1 MKKRFTLLS
10 TLLFVASLSFAQQSA
25 FARYPSLNQ
34 DGSKLAF
41 SFQGDVWSMNLS
53 TGQTKRLTIHQA
65 NDYLPKWSPD
75 GKQIAFSSNRWG
87 NDDVFVIKAEGS
99 NPVRITYRSSGDYL
113 SDWTND
119 NQLLF
124 DTRRDFRQVE
134 WDAESAVVSA
144 KGGTPTR
151 LLDAFGST
159 PMQSPNG
166 RFIAFVRGSCRIARE
181 AYRGSAN
188 RDIWIYDTKSGAY
201 NQITT
206 FDGQDFNPVW
216 GKDETLYFISAKS
229 GKYNVVKQALTADGK
244 PNSVA
249 ETLTNFEDYGV
260 MSLAISGDG
269 QQLAM
274 EQYNAIYIMPTMGG
288 TPKKVE
294 INIGSDYRFD
304 PIEHKTFSG
313 DLSDYSVSPNG
324 KNIALVVRGE
334 VFITQNDKERS
345 RTVQITNSPSREK
358 DVDWLNDTTLLFVS
372 DKNGQFDMFMVT
384 SSDPNQTDLFLSLK
398 RKTTE
403 LTRTPEDE
411 SNLVVSPDGKRIAYL
426 TGRGGLKIGSIST
439 KNIFTVNTTLLNGWA
454 TPSGVSWSPDS
465 KWLAY
470 SLDDLNFNEE
480 IYIQKADNSRKP
492 VNVSMHP
499 KSDVSPKWS
508 KDGSK
513 LAFLSNRNNGD
524 RDIWFVWLKKE
535 DWDKTKQ
542 DWEEDLEGEDDK
554 EKDKD
559 KDKKDK
565 EIEPIQ
571 IDFANIYNRITQVT
585 SLAGDEGG
593 LAISNDGEEL
603 FFTAENGQGEKDLQK
618 IKWDG
623 KKQESLTKGGQNP
636 FGVGLGS
643 KGKKLYFVKK
653 GGKLSNVDIDKSKV
667 EGLPFSAKMDINHPK
682 ERDQIFEEA
691 WRALGAGFYDPNFHG
706 QDWEGL
712 KKKYKSWAVSAPT
725 QRDFHYV
732 FNLML
737 GQLNASHMGLRG
749 SDGVDTQKEITGLLG
764 IDIEPLKNGIKV
776 TRVVPDGPADRV
788 ASKLNVGDIITT
800 VNGTEVSETAN
811 FYAPFLS
818 TTSEKTILEVETA
831 AGSKKEII
839 IRPTGSIS
847 TILYKEWVGERRKLT
862 DSYSGGKLGY
872 LHIRGMNWTSFEEF
886 ERELMAAGHGKEGIV
901 IDVRYNGGGWTTDY
915 LMAVLSVKQHAYT
928 VPRGAA
934 KDLATENTK
943 FKSYYPFSERL
954 PLASWLKPTVALCNA
969 SSYSN
974 AEIFSHA
981 FKQLDRGTL
990 VGEPTFGAVI
1000 STGGQGLIDGSYV
1013 RMPFRAWYAYETG
1026 KSMENIP
1033 AVPDVVLSNSP
1044 AAKAKGKDEQL
1055 KKAVDVLL
1063 SEIK

>member
-1 MKKRFTLLS
+1 MNRLFTLLFFAMSIAFSVNAQES
-10 TLLFVASLSFAQQSA
+10 T

-34 DGSKLAF
+34 DGTQLAF
-41 SFQGDVWSMNLS
+41 SFQGDVWTMNLA
-53 TGQTKRLTIHQA
+53 TGQTKRLTIHKA

-87 NDDVFVIKAEGS
+87 NDDVFVINAEGS
-99 NPVRITYRSSGDYL
+99 SPIRITHRSSGDYL

-119 NQLLF
+119 NNLLF

-134 WDAESAVVSA
+134 WASESAVVSA

-159 PMQSPNG
+159 PAQSPNG
-166 RFIAFVRGSCRIARE
+166 RFIAFVRGSCRLARE

-188 RDIWIYDTKSGAY
+188 RDIWIYDTKSDSY

-216 GKDETLYFISAKS
+216 GNDETLYYISAKS
-229 GKYNVVKQALTADGK
+229 GKYNVVKQPLTTDGET
-244 PNSVA
+244 NGVV
-249 ETLTNFEDYGV
+249 ETLTDFKEYGV
-260 MSLAISGDG
+260 MYLAISGDG

-274 EQYNAIYIMPTMGG
+274 EQYNSIFTIPTTGG
-288 TPKKVE
+288 TPKKLE

-313 DLSDYSVSPNG
+313 KLSNYAVSPNG
-324 KNIALVVRGE
+324 KNIALEVRGE
-334 VFITQNDKERS
+334 IFITQNDKEKS

-358 DVDWLNDTTLLFVS
+358 DVAWLNDSTLIYVS
-372 DKNGQFDMFMVT
+372 DKDGQYDMYMVKST
-384 SSDPNQTDLFLSLK
+384 DANQTDLFLTLK
-398 RKTTE
+398 REATQ
-403 LTRTPEDE
+403 LTSTPEDE
-411 SNLVVSPDGKRIAYL
+411 SNLVVSPNGKSIAYR
-426 TGRGGLKIGSIST
+426 TGRGGLKVGAVSS
-439 KNIFTVNTTLLNGWA
+439 KNKFTINTTLLNGWA
-454 TPSGVSWSPDS
+454 TPSGISWSPDS

-470 SLDDLNFNEE
+470 SLDDLNFNED
-480 IYIQKADNSRKP
+480 IYIHKADNSRKP

-524 RDIWFVWLKKE
+524 RDVWFVWLKKE

-542 DWEEDLEGEDDK
+542 DWEEDLEVEEEK
-554 EKDKD
+554 EKD

-565 EIEPIQ
+565 EVEPIQ
-571 IDFANIYNRITQVT
+571 IDFTNIYNRITQVT
-585 SLAGDEGG
+585 SLPGDEGA
-593 LAISNDGEEL
+593 LAISNDGEYL
-603 FFTAENGQGEKDLQK
+603 FFVNDGGKDKGDLYK
-618 IKWDG
+618 IKWNG
-623 KKQESLTKGGQNP
+623 TKQESITKGDANP
-636 FGVGLGS
+636 YRVRLGPN
-643 KGKKLYFVKK
+643 GKKLYFNKK
-653 GGKLSNVDIDKSKV
+653 GGKLAVADIAKPKTESR
-667 EGLPFSAKMDINHPK
+667 PFSAKMDINHPA
-682 ERDQIFEEA
+682 ERAQIFEEA
-691 WRALGAGFYDPNFHG
+691 WRSLGAGFYDPNFHG
-706 QDWEGL
+706 QDWDAL
-712 KKKYKSWAVSAPT
+712 KNQYKSWAVSAPS

-749 SDGVDTQKEITGLLG
+749 SDGVETQKEKTGLLG
-764 IDIEPLKNGIKV
+764 IDIDPLKKGVKV
-776 TRVVPDGPADRV
+776 TRVVPDGPADRK
-788 ASKLNVGDIITT
+788 ASRLNVGDIILT
-800 VNGTEVSETAN
+800 VNGKLVSSSTN
-811 FYAPFLS
+811 FYTPFLS
-818 TTSEKTILEVETA
+818 TAKDKTILEVQGST
-831 AGSKKEII
+831 GSKREVI
-839 IRPTGSIS
+839 IRPSTSIS
-847 TILYKEWVGERRKLT
+847 TLLYKEWVGERRKLT
-862 DSYSGGKLGY
+862 DQYSESKLGY
-872 LHIRGMNWTSFEEF
+872 LHIRGMNWSSFEEF

-934 KDLATENTK
+934 KNLATENTK

-954 PLASWLKPTVALCNA
+954 PLASWLKPSVAICNA
-969 SSYSN
+969 NSYSN

-1013 RMPFRAWYAYETG
+1013 RMPFRAWYVHATG
-1026 KSMENIP
+1026 NSMENIP
-1033 AVPDVVLSNSP
+1033 AVPDVILSNALDS
-1044 AAKAKGKDEQL
+1044 KVKGNDEQL
-1055 KKAVDVLL
+1055 KKAVEVLL
-1063 SEIK
+1063 SEME

>member
-1 MKKRFTLLS
+1 MKKRFL
-10 TLLFVASLSFAQQSA
+10 LLFVSLIVATLSYAQQSA

-34 DGSKLAF
+34 DGSSLAF
-41 SFQGDVWSMNLS
+41 SFQGDIWTMNLATS
-53 TGQTKRLTIHQA
+53 QTKRLTIHQA

-87 NDDVFVIKAEGS
+87 NDDVFVINSEGS
-99 NPVRITYRSSGDYL
+99 NPLRITHRSSGDYL

-119 NQLLF
+119 DNLLF

-159 PMQSPNG
+159 PVQSPNG
-166 RFIAFVRGSCRIARE
+166 RFIAFVRGSCRLARE

-188 RDIWIYDTKSGAY
+188 RDVWIYDTKSDNF

-216 GKDETLYFISAKS
+216 GNNETLYFISAKS
-229 GKYNVVKQALTADGK
+229 GRYNVVKQALNQDGK
-244 PNSVA
+244 VNGVA
-249 ETLTNFEDYGV
+249 ETLTDFKDYGV
-260 MSLAISGDG
+260 MNLTISGDG

-274 EQYNAIYIMPTMGG
+274 EQYNSIYTMAASGG
-288 TPKKVE
+288 TPVKVE
-294 INIGSDYRFD
+294 ITIGSDYRFD

-313 DLSDYSVSPNG
+313 NLEDYNVSPSG

-334 VFITQNDKERS
+334 VFITQNDKEKS
-345 RTVQITNSPSREK
+345 RTVQITHSPSREK
-358 DVDWLNDTTLLFVS
+358 DVAWLNDSTLIYVS
-372 DKNGQFDMFMVT
+372 DKGGQYDIYMVK
-384 SSDPNQTDLFLSLK
+384 SADANQSDLFLTLK
-398 RKTTE
+398 RKSTQ
-403 LTRTPEDE
+403 LTNTPEDE
-411 SNLVVSPDGKRIAYL
+411 SNLVVSPDGKSIVYR
-426 TGRGGLKIGSIST
+426 TGRGGLKVGAISS
-439 KNIFTVNTTLLNGWA
+439 KNKFTVKTTLLSGWA

-470 SLDDLNFNEE
+470 SLDDLNFNEDVF
-480 IYIQKADNSRKP
+480 IHKADNSTDP
-492 VNVSMHP
+492 VNISMHP

-524 RDIWFVWLKKE
+524 RDVWFVWLKKE

-542 DWEEDLEGEDDK
+542 DWEEDLEVEE
-554 EKDKD
+554 EKSKD

-565 EIEPIQ
+565 EVKPIQ

-585 SLAGDEGG
+585 SLPGDEGG
-593 LAISNDGEEL
+593 LAISDDGEQL
-603 FFTAENGQGEKDLQK
+603 FFTSENGQGKKDLQK

-636 FGVGLGS
+636 FGVSLGS
-643 KGKKLYFVKK
+643 KGNKLYFVKK
-653 GGKLSNVDIDKSKV
+653 GGKLSSVDIAKSKA
-667 EGLPFSAKMDINHPK
+667 EGIPFSAKMDINHPA
-682 ERDQIFEEA
+682 ERAQIFEEA
-691 WRALGAGFYDPNFHG
+691 WRSLDAGFYDPNFHG
-706 QDWEGL
+706 QDWDAL
-712 KKKYKSWAVSAPT
+712 KKQYMPWAVSAPT

-749 SDGVDTQKEITGLLG
+749 SDGVDTQNEKTGLLG
-764 IDIEPLKNGIKV
+764 IDVESTKNGIKV
-776 TRVVPDGPADRV
+776 SRIVPDGPADRK
-788 ASKLNVGDIITT
+788 ASKLNVGDIILS
-800 VNGTEVSETAN
+800 VNGRSVSVTAN

-818 TTSEKTILEVETA
+818 TTSEKTILEVQS
-831 AGSKKEII
+831 SKGVKREVI

-847 TILYKEWVGERRKLT
+847 TLLYKEWVGKRRKLT
-862 DSYSGGKLGY
+862 EQYSNGKLGY
-872 LHIRGMNWTSFEEF
+872 IHIRGMNWASFEEF
-886 ERELMAAGHGKEGIV
+886 ERGLMAAGNGKEGIV

-934 KDLATENTK
+934 QNLETENTQ

-954 PLASWLKPTVALCNA
+954 PLASWLKPSVALCNA

-1013 RMPFRAWYAYETG
+1013 RMPFRAWYVHATG

-1044 AAKAKGKDEQL
+1044 NSKVLGQDEQL
-1055 KKAVDVLL
+1055 KRATDVLL
-1063 SEIK
+1063 SEMK